1 MKNWK
6 DFLTFGSVI
15 ASVALSAGVLLTEV
29 RGLRELVEEQKTEI
43 KAATAAIT
51 TLQIDG
57 AKRSAEFLLLDRR
70 LTQIERRLDINR

>member
-29 RGLRELVEEQKTEI
+29 RGLKVLVEDQKVEM
-43 KAATAAIT
+43 KAATVAIQN
-51 TLQIDG
+51 LQIEQ
-57 AKRSAEFLLLDRR
+57 AKRSAEFLL
-70 LTQIERRLDINR
+70 IERRLVTIENRLNIR